1 MEIRKL
7 INWMRSPWVWRL
19 YYDMPY
25 EGGYI
30 FAQYYPDNLEQAA
43 EHLLTYALENRKEPD
58 EPTIIRVVMEYE
70 KGEDSKENVRAYHLD
85 IEGIEEE
92 QEIELSETNKRIL
105 RLLIQD
111 MKNPNFSLA
120 EYDDY
125 SSLSLYKYNL
135 YLDVK

>member
-1 MEIRKL
+1 MGIRKL

-25 EGGYI
+25 ESGYI

-43 EHLLTYALENRKEPD
+43 EHLLTYTLENHKEPD

-70 KGEDSKENVRAYHLD
+70 KGEDSKNNTRAYHLD

-135 YLDVK
+135 YRDVK